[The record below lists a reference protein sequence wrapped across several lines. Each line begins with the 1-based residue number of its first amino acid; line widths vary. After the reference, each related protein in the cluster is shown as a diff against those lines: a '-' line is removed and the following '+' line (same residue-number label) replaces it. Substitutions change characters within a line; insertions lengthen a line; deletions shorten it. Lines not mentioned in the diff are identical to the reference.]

1 MLKNKKIFISGGAGV
16 IGNELSVKLCNMG
29 AKVLVGDLKNKPK
42 HWSNKINYRQGDL
55 NFITKQELE
64 YFAPDIFIHLA
75 ATFERSTET
84 YEFWHENF
92 WHNVRLSHHLMDV
105 MKDLPS
111 LKQVFFAS
119 SYLIYEPE
127 LYSFNTPQEKPY
139 SLTESDPIYPR
150 NLTGMAKLAH
160 EIELRF
166 LEGFKSD
173 KISFINARI
182 YRGYGK
188 GSRCIISRWIRM
200 LLNNEPIKVFRK
212 EGIFDY
218 IYSEETA
225 NGIIK
230 LIENPNISGTINL
243 GTGNARRVSEVIDIL
258 KIYFPSMKVF
268 EEDSDIPYEASQ
280 ANITK
285 LKSLTGWTPKKQL
298 EDTIPEIIEY
308 EKLHLKDFEK
318 ENDFNVLVTSISK
331 KIPLLKAVR
340 NACKKTGTSVKL
352 YGADVNP
359 ECIGRYFV
367 DEFWEMPNSSIIS
380 FEIVADYCLKN
391 KIKAIIPTRDGE
403 LQFWAKEKSR
413 FSSVGINVMVS
424 NLETV
429 NYCIDKL
436 EFYKKLDSLRFPA
449 IQTSENSNLNIES
462 FVLKERYGAGSIKI
476 GINIS
481 KQEAEKQAKSLLNP
495 IFQPFI
501 DGEELSIDAY
511 IDKIGAVKGIIIRKR
526 DLIINGESQIT
537 TTIENAELEKL
548 CKNILEIKGFYGHVV
563 MQVIIDKLGRFN
575 IIEINSRF
583 GGASTLSIAC
593 GLDSFY
599 WFILESMEN
608 EIKHYPFIKNSK
620 SIKQIRFP
628 EDIII

>member
-1 MLKNKKIFISGGAGV
+1 M
-16 IGNELSVKLCNMG
+16 
-29 AKVLVGDLKNKPK
+29 
-42 HWSNKINYRQGDL
+42 
-55 NFITKQELE
+55 
-64 YFAPDIFIHLA
+64 
-75 ATFERSTET
+75 
-84 YEFWHENF
+84 
-92 WHNVRLSHHLMDV
+92 
-105 MKDLPS
+105 
-111 LKQVFFAS
+111 
-119 SYLIYEPE
+119 
-127 LYSFNTPQEKPY
+127 
-139 SLTESDPIYPR
+139 
-150 NLTGMAKLAH
+150 
-160 EIELRF
+160 
-166 LEGFKSD
+166 
-173 KISFINARI
+173 
-182 YRGYGK
+182 
-188 GSRCIISRWIRM
+188 
-200 LLNNEPIKVFRK
+200 
-212 EGIFDY
+212 
-218 IYSEETA
+218 
-225 NGIIK
+225 
-230 LIENPNISGTINL
+230 
-243 GTGNARRVSEVIDIL
+243 
-258 KIYFPSMKVF
+258 
-268 EEDSDIPYEASQ
+268 
-280 ANITK
+280 
-285 LKSLTGWTPKKQL
+285 
-298 EDTIPEIIEY
+298 
-308 EKLHLKDFEK
+308 
-318 ENDFNVLVTSISK
+318 
-331 KIPLLKAVR
+331 PLLKAVR